1 MGWATHSSNNAFS
14 LVIQYY
20 DVILQYRDDH
30 HLWFGALYGMFDA
43 LNGHFGDDVEWGM
56 VAYPPIIIRRNI
68 ASTGQSVQAQKKLYS
83 DLMNNY

>member
-30 HLWFGALYGMFDA
+30 HLWFRALYGMFDA
-43 LNGHFGDDVEWGM
+43 LNGHFGDDVEWGW
-56 VAYPPIIIRRNI
+56 
-68 ASTGQSVQAQKKLYS
+68 
-83 DLMNNY
+83 